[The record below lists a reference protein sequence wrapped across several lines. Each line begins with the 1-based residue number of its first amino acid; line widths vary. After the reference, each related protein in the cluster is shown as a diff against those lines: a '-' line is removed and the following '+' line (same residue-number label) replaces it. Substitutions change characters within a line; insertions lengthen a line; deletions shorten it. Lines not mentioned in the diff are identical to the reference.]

1 MPNGNGKL
9 FGRQIEA
16 KVFNLVQEKAILYIV
31 EDTRIIPI
39 KDGIVVRKS
48 FFRNQAFQPQF
59 VLRLPISG

>member
-16 KVFNLVQEKAILYIV
+16 KVLKLIQKKTILYIV
-31 EDTRIIPI
+31 EDTRVIPI
-39 KDGIVVRKS
+39 KDSIVVRKS

>member
-9 FGRQIEA
+9 FGRQVKT
-16 KVFNLVQEKAILYIV
+16 KVFKLIQKKAILYIV

-39 KDGIVVRKS
+39 KDGIIVRKS

-59 VLRLPISG
+59 VLWFPISG